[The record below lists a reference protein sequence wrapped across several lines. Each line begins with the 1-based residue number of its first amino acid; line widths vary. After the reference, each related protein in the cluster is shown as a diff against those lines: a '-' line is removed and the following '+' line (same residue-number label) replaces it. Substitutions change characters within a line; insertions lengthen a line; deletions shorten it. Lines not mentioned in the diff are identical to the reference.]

1 MAKPKGSTKQRGKV
15 ATNKQRAS
23 KGGKKSHGNG
33 TKAPGKKGSS
43 SRKRAASDGSDD
55 NTTDG
60 EPEELHPRSHKKARK
75 GVEGEDSDEIE
86 AEGVNESDDEEE
98 EDVEEVE
105 EAEED
110 SDKEASDL
118 EERHQGDIPDS
129 LALKR
134 DTTKDLLTIFSEP

>member
-1 MAKPKGSTKQRGKV
+1 MAKPKGSTKQRGK
-15 ATNKQRAS
+15 
-23 KGGKKSHGNG
+23 
-33 TKAPGKKGSS
+33 APGKKGSS
-43 SRKRAASDGSDD
+43 SRKQAASDGSDD

-60 EPEELHPRSHKKARK
+60 EPEELHPRSRKKARK

-129 LALKR
+129 LALKSV
-134 DTTKDLLTIFSEP
+134 TKSLAVLVASALPHAIPLPRHST

>member
-23 KGGKKSHGNG
+23 KGGKKSRGNG

-43 SRKRAASDGSDD
+43 SRKWAASDGSDD

-60 EPEELHPRSHKKARK
+60 EPEELHPWSRKKARK

-110 SDKEASDL
+110 SDKV
-118 EERHQGDIPDS
+118 HQ
-129 LALKR
+129 
-134 DTTKDLLTIFSEP
+134 